1 MRGAK
6 PIGVEVSVHVD
17 DSEDPPQS
25 EKLRQKIIAELIL
38 RVLEEEGVSGGVVDL
53 VFCGDGRITEL
64 NETWFG
70 REGPTDVIAFDLSED
85 PDNTDMVE
93 GEIYIDL
100 AQAER
105 QAPQFDSTFDEE
117 VRRLVIHGVLH
128 LSGYDDTSSPEEAER
143 MTQRQEYYVAGWGKP
158 VLKGAR

>member
-6 PIGVEVSVHVD
+6 PIRVEVSVHVD

-25 EKLRQKIIAELIL
+25 EKLRQKIISELIL
-38 RVLEEEGVSGGVVDL
+38 RVLEEERISRGQLDL

-70 REGPTDVIAFDLSED
+70 REGPTDVIAFNLSDD
-85 PDNTDMVE
+85 PDSTDTVE

-105 QAPQFDSTFDEE
+105 QAAEFGATFDEE
-117 VRRLVIHGVLH
+117 VCRLIIHGVLH
-128 LSGYDDTSSPEEAER
+128 LVGYDDASGPEEAEQ
-143 MTQRQEYYVAGWGKP
+143 MTNRQEYYVAGWGKP
-158 VLKGAR
+158 VLKGGR